1 MPNKTT
7 KTTTRGDAKER
18 REGAMMSKLC
28 KEHGYAFIANKPGRR
43 LTMMLDR
50 GSKRVVAMYTMQ
62 LAVPAESA
70 LGKQMIAHHP
80 PPSSPDQ
87 GTRPKRRGR
96 TP

>member
-1 MPNKTT
+1 MPTKRTKGKT
-7 KTTTRGDAKER
+7 KEQ
-18 REGAMMSKLC
+18 REGEMMSDLC

-62 LAVPAESA
+62 LAVPADSA
-70 LGKQMIAHHP
+70 LGKQMIAQHP
-80 PPSSPDQ
+80 PPISPEKK
-87 GTRPKRRGR
+87 TRPKRRGR